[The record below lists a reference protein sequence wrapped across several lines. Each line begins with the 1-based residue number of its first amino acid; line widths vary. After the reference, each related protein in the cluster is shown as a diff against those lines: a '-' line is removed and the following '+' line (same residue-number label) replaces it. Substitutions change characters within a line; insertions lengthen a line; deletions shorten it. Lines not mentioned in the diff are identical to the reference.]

1 MQRGQ
6 PAPPMKAPK
15 ATRCDAPRRLAAA
28 IRAAKIANAAR
39 LRNLG
44 TQARARCR
52 SEVWTLWPNPHPPI
66 ADATGSSLSRWRGRG
81 VNSFSRFRERVGRA
95 KSEPGEGFI
104 HAERG

>member
-28 IRAAKIANAAR
+28 IRVAKTGNAAR

-44 TQARARCR
+44 TRARARCR
-52 SEVWTLWPNPHPPI
+52 SEVWSLWPNPHPPI

-81 VNSFSRFRERVGRA
+81 VNSFLPVSREG
-95 KSEPGEGFI
+95 GEGEVQ
-104 HAERG
+104 AG